1 MQSDSRKSYPMSAAV
16 QTVADAIA
24 QSIVANKWAVVQN
37 GATLTIWDNKH
48 AFCSLRCS
56 TIEEAELIALAL
68 GRCDV

>member
-1 MQSDSRKSYPMSAAV
+1 MSIAV

-24 QSIVANKWAVVQN
+24 QSIVANKWSVAQN
-37 GATLTIWDNKH
+37 GATLTLWDKKH
-48 AFCSLRCS
+48 AFCSLRCD